1 MIGRLQQGLAQR
13 AKALKAETLALYLAA
28 RHPDTP
34 WAARMLVAFAVGYA
48 LSPIDLIPDFI
59 PVLGYLDELILLP
72 MVLWLAVRMIPAPV
86 MADCRSRAVELAERP
101 VSRFAGIMI
110 FMIWAILGLALG
122 AWAYDS
128 LVVSARH

>member
-1 MIGRLQQGLAQR
+1 MIGRLQQELVQR
-13 AKALKAETLALYLAA
+13 ARALKSDTLALYLAA
-28 RHPDTP
+28 RHPETP
-34 WAARMLVAFAVGYA
+34 WVARLLVAFAVGYA

-72 MVLWLAVRMIPAPV
+72 MLLWLAVRLIPAPV
-86 MADCRSRAVELAERP
+86 MADCRARADKLAERP
-101 VSRFAGIMI
+101 VSRLAGIMI